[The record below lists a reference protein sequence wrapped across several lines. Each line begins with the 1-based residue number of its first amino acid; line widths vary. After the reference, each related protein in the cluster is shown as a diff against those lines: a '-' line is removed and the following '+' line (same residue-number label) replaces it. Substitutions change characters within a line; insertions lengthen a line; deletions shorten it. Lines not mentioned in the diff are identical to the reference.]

1 MKSLTVARLETQG
14 SVQHDEGRKTQDP
27 WGLGST
33 VQEPYETV
41 TEEPLLGNSCT
52 VLLLITYLPL
62 CMLR

>member
-1 MKSLTVARLETQG
+1 MKSFTVALLKTEG
-14 SVQHDEGRKTQDP
+14 SVQHDEGRTQDP